1 MNVKVISRL
10 LESEREGVF
19 ADAVILTADDG
30 TTAIEA
36 LREQTSAGRQVHV
49 TTSWCIVAAEDDGA
63 AVH

>member
-49 TTSWCIVAAEDDGA
+49 VLMDYIMVRNSSTSRG
-63 AVH
+63 